1 MKCNE
6 HEIDEVIHFY
16 KDILELDVYNEWDT
30 GIMFDT
36 GSGVIEIFH
45 NGETAPK
52 GTIRHFALDVTD
64 TKALTEKNTNELNN
78 AISSIT
84 GLKQENKNIN
94 ENYTTLN
101 NNYSTLQNNT
111 AELKKNYDELQG
123 NYNSLQ
129 GNYTN
134 LQNSY
139 NTLNDNYNEV
149 SKRIQ
154 TLQEMV
160 DRLSRNSK

>member
-1 MKCNE
+1 MSNSLIKGIHHISMKCNE

-64 TKALTEKNTNELNN
+64 TKALTERIRN
-78 AISSIT
+78 AGYEIIKEPKEINLSHLKAIISFAI
-84 GLKQENKNIN
+84 GPIGEEIEFFQVINK
-94 ENYTTLN
+94 
-101 NNYSTLQNNT
+101 
-111 AELKKNYDELQG
+111 
-123 NYNSLQ
+123 
-129 GNYTN
+129 
-134 LQNSY
+134 
-139 NTLNDNYNEV
+139 
-149 SKRIQ
+149 
-154 TLQEMV
+154 
-160 DRLSRNSK
+160 